1 MLDKPDLFFVG
12 GKGGVGKT
20 TLAATWAIHLAKKY
34 KTLLVSTDPAHSL
47 ADSLAIQADDKITA
61 HPEIPN
67 LHFWQINANHL
78 LDDFKKQHH
87 EQLALLIDTSSY
99 LDEQDTE
106 QLLELSI
113 PGIDEVMSLKSI
125 IDIYEEKQFEKY
137 VIDTAPTG
145 HTLRLL
151 SFPELLDAW
160 VKVMAKLRWKYRIVQ
175 KTFTG
180 KYKAD
185 DADDLLLSLKRFTHR
200 AQNYLKDAQK
210 TAFWVVS
217 RPQMMVIEESTR
229 LIQQLQDAQIS
240 VQHLLINQVM
250 QESEGKFCQELRAHQ
265 KKSIELLETRFSG
278 IPQTQIPMFPYE
290 IRGIQHLKELSKAI
304 FNS

>member
-1 MLDKPDLFFVG
+1 MLENPDLFFVG

-20 TLAATWAIHLAKKY
+20 TIAATWAIQLSKNY

-47 ADSLAIQADDKITA
+47 ADSLELQTSDEVLQ
-61 HPEIPN
+61 HPEVSN
-67 LHFWQINANHL
+67 LYFWQINAHHL
-78 LDDFKKQHH
+78 LDEFKHQHH
-87 EQLALLIDTSSY
+87 QELALLIDTSSY

-125 IDIYEEKQFEKY
+125 IDIYEENQFEKY

-160 VKVMAKLRWKYRIVQ
+160 VKVMAKLRWKYRVVQ

-180 KYKAD
+180 KYKPD

-200 AQNYLKDAQK
+200 TQHYLKDAEK
-210 TAFWVVS
+210 VAFWVVS
-217 RPQMMVIEESTR
+217 RPQMMVVEESTR
-229 LIQQLQDAQIS
+229 LIAQLKNTSIP

-250 QESEGKFCQELRAHQ
+250 KATEGKFCQELRINQQ
-265 KKSIELLETRFSG
+265 KPIQILQTRFSD
-278 IPQTQIPMFPYE
+278 IIQTQIPMFPYE
-290 IRGIQHLKELSKAI
+290 IRGIKKLINLSSLI
-304 FNS
+304 F

>member
-1 MLDKPDLFFVG
+1 MLESPDLFFVG

-20 TLAATWAIHLAKKY
+20 TVAATWAIQLSKKY

-47 ADSLAIQADDKITA
+47 ADSLKLQISDEVLQ
-61 HPEIPN
+61 HPELSN
-67 LHFWQINANHL
+67 LYFWQINAHHL
-78 LDDFKKQHH
+78 LDKFKQQHH
-87 EQLALLIDTSSY
+87 QELALLIDTSSY

-125 IDIYEEKQFEKY
+125 MDIYEENQFEKY

-151 SFPELLDAW
+151 SFPELMDAW
-160 VKVMAKLRWKYRIVQ
+160 VKVMAKLRWKYRVVQ

-180 KYKAD
+180 KYKPD

-200 AQNYLKDAQK
+200 SQNYLKDAQK
-210 TAFWVVS
+210 VAFWVVS
-217 RPQMMVIEESTR
+217 RPQMMVVEESTR
-229 LIQQLQDAQIS
+229 LIQQLQASQIS

-250 QESEGKFCQELRAHQ
+250 QKPEGSFCQELKKNQQ
-265 KKSIELLETRFSG
+265 KPIEILQTQFSE
-278 IPQTQIPMFPYE
+278 ILQTQIPMFPYE
-290 IRGIQHLKELSKAI
+290 MRGIQHLKELSNSI
-304 FNS
+304 F

>member
-1 MLDKPDLFFVG
+1 MLESPDLFFVG

-20 TLAATWAIHLAKKY
+20 TVAAAWAIHLAKKY

-47 ADSLAIQADDKITA
+47 ADSLDLQANDKITRYT
-61 HPEIPN
+61 EIPS
-67 LHFWQINANHL
+67 LYFWQINAHHL
-78 LDDFKKQHH
+78 LADFKAQHH

-125 IDIYEEKQFEKY
+125 IDIYEENQFEKY

-160 VKVMAKLRWKYRIVQ
+160 VKVMAKLRWKYRVVQ

-180 KYKAD
+180 KYKPD
-185 DADDLLLSLKRFTHR
+185 DADDLLLALKRFTHR
-200 AQNYLKDAQK
+200 AQNHLKDDQK

-217 RPQMMVIEESTR
+217 RPQMMVIEESIR
-229 LIQQLQDAQIS
+229 LIQQLREAQIS

-250 QESEGKFCQELRAHQ
+250 QETEGSFCQTLRTSQ
-265 KKSIELLETRFSG
+265 EQPIQLLETQFSD
-278 IPQTQIPMFPYE
+278 ILQTQLPMFPYE
-290 IRGIQHLKELSKAI
+290 IRGIKHLKKLSNAI
-304 FNS
+304 FKP